1 MGSFTR
7 SQSGF
12 LTLGTSGAAGAVL
25 HGIEVVMIDSCIS
38 DPFFRTQIYY

>member
-12 LTLGTSGAAGAVL
+12 FCLGSDIIGSSVIMQKYGY
-25 HGIEVVMIDSCIS
+25 GIEG
-38 DPFFRTQIYY
+38 